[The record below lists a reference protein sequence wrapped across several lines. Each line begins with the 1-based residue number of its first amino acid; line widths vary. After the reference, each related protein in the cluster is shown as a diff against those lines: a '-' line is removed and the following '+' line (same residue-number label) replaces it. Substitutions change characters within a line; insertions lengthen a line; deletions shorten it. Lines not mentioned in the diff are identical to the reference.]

1 LWWEGLLELGVS
13 ALWNGEVLKVTER
26 DIKLFEVNKKCFWC
40 NIVMIIYKE
49 RDIRLFEGWGRHGR
63 YRMVVGFTTT
73 YAFSAYHH

>member
-1 LWWEGLLELGVS
+1 MELGVS

-63 YRMVVGFTTT
+63 YGMVVGFTTT